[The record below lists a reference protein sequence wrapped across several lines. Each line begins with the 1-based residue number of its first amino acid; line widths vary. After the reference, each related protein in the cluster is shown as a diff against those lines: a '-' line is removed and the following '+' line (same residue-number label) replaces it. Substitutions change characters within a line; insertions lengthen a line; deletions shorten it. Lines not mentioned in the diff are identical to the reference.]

1 MFDIYTQH
9 LKDCSFRSVRSFQ
22 SLINS
27 SGKCSFG
34 VHLNIN
40 KTNNYWDLQRSYK
53 FGGHI
58 LIVFKVSNVSSINY
72 NFHVKPHPLPPIQIP
87 PHCKILAILLP
98 DEINSTGVSIV
109 SSDGNKRLFFVSNIS
124 TDHSLL

>member
-58 LIVFKVSNVSSINY
+58 LIVFKVSNVSSINS
-72 NFHVKPHPLPPIQIP
+72 NFHVKPHPLP
-87 PHCKILAILLP
+87 LLIIIMP
-98 DEINSTGVSIV
+98 DIV
-109 SSDGNKRLFFVSNIS
+109 EPRSQGKEPLDRFRGR
-124 TDHSLL
+124 